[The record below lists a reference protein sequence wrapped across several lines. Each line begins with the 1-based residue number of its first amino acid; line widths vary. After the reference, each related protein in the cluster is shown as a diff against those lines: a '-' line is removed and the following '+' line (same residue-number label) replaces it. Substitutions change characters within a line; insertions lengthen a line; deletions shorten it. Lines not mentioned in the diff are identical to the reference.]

1 MGTCSGSFPGSKV
14 GRFETGRE
22 NNCLPCKRHLTKF
35 QQGFP
40 IQSFPIRNLKPRL
53 VPRPTIIS
61 SDWRGETKTPAAP
74 LPPFGKLRSISIFI
88 SQFKIL
94 FCFAYYT
101 FKPTGVSIVF
111 RGRELYY
118 HCFFWWKKTFL
129 LYRHNCLLHD
139 VSIRH
144 YGRPF
149 AAPFDR
155 CSSWMHRC
163 TVSLNR
169 IIRDLK
175 PTVSGEVKS
184 GYVGHFFVSD
194 R

>member
-118 HCFFWWKKTFL
+118 HCFFGEKKLSCFTAITVCCTTFL
-129 LYRHNCLLHD
+129 SDIMAALLPPLSTD
-139 VSIRH
+139 VPP
-144 YGRPF
+144 GCT
-149 AAPFDR
+149 AVR
-155 CSSWMHRC
+155 CRWIG
-163 TVSLNR
+163 LFG
-169 IIRDLK
+169 I
-175 PTVSGEVKS
+175 
-184 GYVGHFFVSD
+184 
-194 R
+194 